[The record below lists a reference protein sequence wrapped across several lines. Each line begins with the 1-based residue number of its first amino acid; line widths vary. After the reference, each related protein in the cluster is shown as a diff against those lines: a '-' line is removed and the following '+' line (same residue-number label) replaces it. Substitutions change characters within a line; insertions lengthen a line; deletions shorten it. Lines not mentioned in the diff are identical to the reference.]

1 MNKSK
6 IQNILGILLFM
17 LTLFLC
23 SVNYTAEKDKRILK
37 TDLIE
42 LSDVKYGIFNIDEWK
57 EQIVFI
63 VSKKIDE
70 LRLSDDSKEK
80 ARVKI
85 EHFLDKSIS
94 QFEEGYREEKGFW
107 KNIGADY
114 FDIFGE
120 LKHEIPTIT
129 NDILSFL
136 DKKENADAIKKYFK
150 EQIDAYSEKTFQEID
165 YSKRDAILAKYQM
178 ESSKECQLY
187 LSSEIDQ
194 IDQRLNTN
202 NLLIFIVFVLIIG
215 LSFFLKSFSPILITT
230 FVATAFLF
238 LFMGVLLPMI
248 DIDARIS
255 SMEFQLLG
263 EPIVFENQVLYFKSK
278 SILEMAKIMLFQE
291 NIQVLLV
298 GILVLTFSVIFPV
311 LKLIST
317 LLYTFNEQLANNKV
331 VKFITFKTG
340 KWSMAD
346 VMVIAIFMTYIGF
359 DGILTSQLQE
369 ISNVSKKVNIITTNH
384 SELQNG
390 FYYFLAYVLL
400 GLFISI
406 ALKKVKRLTTL

>member
-1 MNKSK
+1 MKKYSLHNT
-6 IQNILGILLFM
+6 IALLLLV
-17 LTLFLC
+17 LTFFLC
-23 SVNYTAEKDKRILK
+23 FVNYNAEKEKRILK

-42 LSDVKYGIFNIDEWK
+42 LADVKYGIFNIDEWK

-70 LRLSDDSKEK
+70 LRLSDESKEK

-85 EHFLDKSIS
+85 ERFLNKSIDK
-94 QFEEGYREEKGFW
+94 FEDSYRKENGIL
-107 KNIGADY
+107 KNIGASIFSI
-114 FDIFGE
+114 FDE
-120 LKHEIPTIT
+120 LKEQVPTIT
-129 NDILSFL
+129 NDILEFL
-136 DKKENADAIKKYFK
+136 DKKENADGIKKHFK
-150 EQIDAYSEKTFQEID
+150 EQLDVYSDKTFQKVD
-165 YSKRDAILAKYQM
+165 YSHRDAILIKYQK
-178 ESSKECQLY
+178 ESSKECQIL
-187 LSSEIDQ
+187 LSSKIDV
-194 IDQRLNTN
+194 IDAKLNFN
-202 NLLIFIVFVLIIG
+202 NLILFIIFILIITFLFIPKS
-215 LSFFLKSFSPILITT
+215 LSPFLITT
-230 FVATAFLF
+230 FATAAFSF

-255 SMEFQLLG
+255 TMEFQLLG

-291 NIQVLLV
+291 NFQVLLV
-298 GILVLTFSVIFPV
+298 GILVLTFSVIFPI

-317 LLYTFNEQLANNKV
+317 LIYTYSEKLANNKV
-331 VKFITFKTG
+331 INFITFKTG
-340 KWSMAD
+340 KWTMAD

-390 FYYFLAYVLL
+390 FYYFLGFVLL
-400 GLFISI
+400 GLAISSV
-406 ALKKVKRLTTL
+406 LKKKVSEN